1 VKPEISR
8 FFYYTFVSGKNRK
21 LPMEAPAAGMQ
32 KSAEFESPILEVIQR
47 RRSRR
52 AYADKPVEQEKI
64 HSLFE
69 AARWAPS
76 SVNEQPWLYLYA
88 TKDQPELW
96 EKIFEALNDSNK
108 IWAGNAP
115 LLIVSLA
122 RKNFIRNDRPNESAR
137 YDLGAANAFL
147 SLQAAHLGLN
157 VHQIGGFHAAKVIT
171 NLNIPGYY
179 EPVVIMAIGYP
190 GDMENLPEN
199 LKLRELAPR
208 ERYVQQVFVMNKSF

>member
-1 VKPEISR
+1 
-8 FFYYTFVSGKNRK
+8 
-21 LPMEAPAAGMQ
+21 M
-32 KSAEFESPILEVIQR
+32 

-52 AYADKPVEQEKI
+52 AYSDQLVSKENIQ
-64 HSLFE
+64 SLFE

-88 TKDQPELW
+88 TRDQSALW
-96 EKIFEALNDSNK
+96 NKIFEALNDSNK
-108 IWAGNAP
+108 IWAQHAP

-122 RKNFIRNDRPNESAR
+122 RRNFTRNDRPNLSAR

-157 VHQIGGFHAAKVIT
+157 VHQIGGFHPETIKI
-171 NLNIPGYY
+171 NLNIPDHY

-190 GDMENLPEN
+190 GDAELLPEH

-208 ERYVQQVFVMNKSF
+208 ERYVQQEFVMNQSF